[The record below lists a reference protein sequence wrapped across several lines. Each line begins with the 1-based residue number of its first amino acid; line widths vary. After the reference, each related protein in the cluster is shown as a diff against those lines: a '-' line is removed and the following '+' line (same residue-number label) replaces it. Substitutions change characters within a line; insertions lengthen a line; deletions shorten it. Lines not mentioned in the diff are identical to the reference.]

1 MYSCELS
8 VHQVDILGNKDFESI
23 ILYILY
29 LQYLHQLYTA
39 QETTKIISSILL
51 SAQFRSLCLRDGSP
65 AASHRHPLIWS
76 FYDRCTFD

>member
-23 ILYILY
+23 ILYII
-29 LQYLHQLYTA
+29 YLHQLYTV
-39 QETTKIISSILL
+39 QETTKIISPILL
-51 SAQFRSLCLRDGSP
+51 STQFRSLCLRDGSLE
-65 AASHRHPLIWS
+65 ASHRHPLISS

>member
-8 VHQVDILGNKDFESI
+8 VHQVDILGNKDFESN
-23 ILYILY
+23 ILYII
-29 LQYLHQLYTA
+29 YLHQLYTA
-39 QETTKIISSILL
+39 QETTNIISSILL

-65 AASHRHPLIWS
+65 AASHRHPLLWS